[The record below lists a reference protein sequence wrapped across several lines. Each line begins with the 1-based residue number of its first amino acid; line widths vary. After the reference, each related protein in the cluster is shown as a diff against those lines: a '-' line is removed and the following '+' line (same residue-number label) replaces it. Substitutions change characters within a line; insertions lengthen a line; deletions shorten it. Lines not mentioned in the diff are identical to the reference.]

1 MPRISIR
8 ADSTAIITLSSPVT
22 YSQMTQVMQ
31 GFQDDIRITSW
42 AQDRLTDEYIV
53 RSWFGVQVPALA
65 QDPVSYVRL
74 MRIEIAQLVAEIDEA
89 MVTVR
94 VVPRKTVKR
103 IYHILD

>member
-22 YSQMTQVMQ
+22 YSQMSQAMTQ
-31 GFQDDIRITSW
+31 FQDDIRITSW

-53 RSWFGVQVPALA
+53 RSWFGVQVPPLA

-74 MRIEIAQLVAEIDEA
+74 MRIEIAQLVAELDEA

-94 VVPRKTVKR
+94 AEPRKFAKR
-103 IYHILD
+103 TYHLV

>member
-22 YSQMTQVMQ
+22 YSQMTQAMTQ
-31 GFQDDIRITSW
+31 FQDDIRITSW

-53 RSWFGVQVPALA
+53 RAWFGVQVPPLA

-74 MRIEIAQLVAEIDEA
+74 MRIQIAQLVAELDEA

-94 VVPRKTVKR
+94 AEPRKFAKR
-103 IYHILD
+103 IYHIID

>member
-22 YSQMTQVMQ
+22 RSQMTQAMTQ
-31 GFQDDIRITSW
+31 FQDDIRITSW

-53 RSWFGVQVPALA
+53 RAWFGPLVPPLA
-65 QDPVSYVRL
+65 QEPVSYVRL
-74 MRIEIAQLVAEIDEA
+74 MRIEIAQLVAELDEA

-103 IYHILD
+103 IYHIID

>member
-22 YSQMTQVMQ
+22 RSQMTQAMTQ
-31 GFQDDIRITSW
+31 FQDDIRITSW

-53 RSWFGVQVPALA
+53 RSWFGVQVPPLA

-74 MRIEIAQLVAEIDEA
+74 MRIEIAQLVAELDEA

-94 VVPRKTVKR
+94 AEPRKFAKR
-103 IYHILD
+103 TYHLV